1 MKSMFLC
8 ALFTAS
14 LAVSMEFSILAQS
27 PASQD
32 APAQTAQAPLQQA
45 APPAGV
51 QQSGPPGAGG
61 QSVANPNGVYTI
73 QRNARLVILDVVV
86 KDAKGNL
93 VTDLKRE
100 DFNVVEAKQP
110 QTLLNFETSGAH
122 AVDPQVTINSTA
134 DLDRLAPKAP
144 VNIILLDEFNTR
156 FEDMAFARY
165 SLKKFLST
173 QPDKL
178 AIPTMLLAVSL
189 EQFTVLNDYTQ
200 NKQAIL
206 DSLDHHFVQY
216 PWQARQISWRP
227 EIFGTAFTSLMR
239 VAEATEGHPGH
250 KNMIWI
256 GRVFRRS
263 TPGIF
268 RLMQKIV

>member
-1 MKSMFLC
+1 M
-8 ALFTAS
+8 
-14 LAVSMEFSILAQS
+14 
-27 PASQD
+27 
-32 APAQTAQAPLQQA
+32 QQ
-45 APPAGV
+45 P
-51 QQSGPPGAGG
+51 GPPGAGG
-61 QSVANPNGVYTI
+61 QPVASPNGVYTI

-93 VTDLKRE
+93 VTDLKAD
-100 DFNVVEAKQP
+100 DFKVVEAKQP
-110 QTLLNFETSGAH
+110 QTLLNFEAAGAH

-178 AIPTMLLAVSL
+178 TTPTMLLAVSL
-189 EQFTVLNDYTQ
+189 QNFTVLNDYTQ

-216 PWQARQISWRP
+216 PWQAQQIMWRA
-227 EIFGTAFTSLMR
+227 EIFATAFGSLMR

-256 GRVFRRS
+256 GRGFPAVNSRNFSIRRGESSEYGSS
-263 TPGIF
+263 TV
-268 RLMQKIV
+268 RQYAS